1 MQNACKCGI
10 FYLLLPMS
18 TRRERA
24 KAPVSQLNKQLTKAE
39 MIENLRKIRSRKN
52 LHTAEI
58 YIDIAKLIFGG
69 MVIGSLFG
77 EKEYSIYLTIGGIII
92 SLTLLGIGN
101 VYFNKG
107 NKDI

>member
-1 MQNACKCGI
+1 
-10 FYLLLPMS
+10 MS

-39 MIENLRKIRSRKN
+39 MIENLREIRSRKN

-58 YIDIAKLIFGG
+58 YIDIAKLVFGG

-77 EKEYSIYLTIGGIII
+77 EKEYSIYLTMGGIII